1 MSLFE
6 GEKTAFKWLP
16 ALMRKR
22 CRLLISPTTKEEVM
36 FEEEG
41 EGIQCPGS
49 ERIWNKH
56 VQGIWGAGRT

>member
-6 GEKTAFKWLP
+6 GEKTAFKWL
-16 ALMRKR
+16 RKR

-41 EGIQCPGS
+41 GGNPMP
-49 ERIWNKH
+49 RIRKNME
-56 VQGIWGAGRT
+56 

>member
-41 EGIQCPGS
+41 GVNPMP
-49 ERIWNKH
+49 RIRKNME
-56 VQGIWGAGRT
+56 